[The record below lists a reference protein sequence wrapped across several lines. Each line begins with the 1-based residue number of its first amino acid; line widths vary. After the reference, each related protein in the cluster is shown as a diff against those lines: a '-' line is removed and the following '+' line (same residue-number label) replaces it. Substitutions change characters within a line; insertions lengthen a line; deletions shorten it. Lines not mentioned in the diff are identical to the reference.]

1 MEVGQTNLETDKLN
15 LPPPT
20 TPNQIH
26 GLMIIKAKIG
36 SFELHRRKTQ

>member
-1 MEVGQTNLETDKLN
+1 MEVGQTNIETDKLN
-15 LPPPT
+15 QPPT

-26 GLMIIKAKIG
+26 GLMILKAKIG